1 MRMLHIRSLSLPAFA
16 LLMFAGTAA
25 AQGKSPAILSAL
37 EVRQLVTIASPADNQ
52 RLSAH
57 FAALGAQY
65 SAEAK
70 RHTSMAQGFGGN
82 PNHSLASGM
91 SPHCERLA
99 EFNTQSATTAGQLAT
114 YHQKLAAGAPAT
126 APASGAG
133 FEAGAG
139 ARGPTDQEL
148 NALAAKAS
156 TPANHADLEN
166 YFLSMAK
173 RYAADAKTHASMA
186 QLYRSNTRLAGAGV
200 HCDRLVELSQKA
212 ADEATGAA
220 AMHKKLAGH

>member
-1 MRMLHIRSLSLPAFA
+1 MRMLHLRSLSLPALA

-25 AQGKSPAILSAL
+25 AQGTSPQILNAL
-37 EVRQLVTIASPADNQ
+37 EVRQLVTSASPADNQ
-52 RLSAH
+52 RLGAH
-57 FAALGAQY
+57 FTALGAQY

-70 RHTSMAQGFGGN
+70 RHTSMGQSFVGN
-82 PNHSLASGM
+82 PNHSLGSGM

-99 EFNTQSATTAGQLAT
+99 ALNTQSATVAGELAT
-114 YHQKLAAGAPAT
+114 YHQKLAAGTAAT
-126 APASGAG
+126 VPASGAG
-133 FEAGAG
+133 LEAGVG

-148 NALAAKAS
+148 NALASKAS

-166 YFLSMAK
+166 YFLSLAK

-186 QLYRSNTRLAGAGV
+186 QLYRSNTRLTGAGV

-212 ADEATGAA
+212 ASEAAGAA

>member
-1 MRMLHIRSLSLPAFA
+1 VRTSPLWERNTRPRPN
-16 LLMFAGTAA
+16 GTTRWR
-25 AQGKSPAILSAL
+25 KVLSATPITAWA
-37 EVRQLVTIASPADNQ
+37 R
-52 RLSAH
+52 
-57 FAALGAQY
+57 GC
-65 SAEAK
+65 
-70 RHTSMAQGFGGN
+70 
-82 PNHSLASGM
+82 
-91 SPHCERLA
+91 PHCERLA
-99 EFNTQSATTAGQLAT
+99 ELDTQSATAAGELAA

-126 APASGAG
+126 APASGSG

-166 YFLSMAK
+166 YFLSLAK

-186 QLYRSNTRLAGAGV
+186 QLYRSNPRLAGAGF

-212 ADEATGAA
+212 ASEAAGAA
-220 AMHKKLAGH
+220 AMHKKLAGY